1 MLMHIIRRRGLNSGR
16 LSPNEAMREPRARDN
31 REEFHAFFM
40 LKPTITQ
47 HPHISVISP
56 EYKGEKM
63 VHELIE
69 RIVASVTTITDDYE
83 VILVNDASPDNTW
96 QAIQT
101 ECKKNTRV
109 KGLNLSRN
117 FGQHYAITAGLTYAT
132 GDYIIVM
139 DCDLQDRPE
148 EIPNLYRKAQEGYD
162 SVLAQRIQRSH
173 GWFKRLGSK
182 CFYKLFSYLTETQQ
196 DSSVAN
202 FGIYNRKVIDA
213 VLSMG
218 DAMRY
223 FPTQIQWV
231 GFKKAYLPIQ
241 HDERAEGKS
250 TYNLNRLFKLAFD
263 TIISF
268 SDKPMRLMVQIGL
281 LVTIVAFVVGII
293 FIVRYCMGRI
303 EVMGFASLIISLWLL
318 GGIII
323 SLIGVVGIYLGKL
336 FEKAKQRPTF
346 IVNDKCNID

>member
-1 MLMHIIRRRGLNSGR
+1 MN
-16 LSPNEAMREPRARDN
+16 
-31 REEFHAFFM
+31 
-40 LKPTITQ
+40 KPI
-47 HPHISVISP
+47 ISVVSP
-56 EYKGEKM
+56 VYKGEKM
-63 VHELIE
+63 VSELVRRNVE
-69 RIVASVTTITDDYE
+69 ALKTITEDYE
-83 VILVNDASPDNTW
+83 IILVNDASPDESW
-96 QAIQT
+96 REIEK
-101 ECKKNTRV
+101 ECAKNPKV

-117 FGQHYAITAGLTYAT
+117 FGQHYAITAGLTYAK
-132 GDYIIVM
+132 GEWVVVM

-148 EIPNLYRKAQEGYD
+148 EIPNLYTKAQEGYD

-173 GWFKRLGSK
+173 GWFKKTGSK
-182 CFYKLFSYLTETQQ
+182 IFYKLFSYLTETKQ
-196 DSSVAN
+196 DASVAN

-231 GFKKAYLPIQ
+231 GFRKTYLPIQ

-250 TYNLNRLFKLAFD
+250 TYNLRRLFNLAFD

-268 SDKPMRLMVQIGL
+268 SDKPMRIMVRTGL
-281 LVTIVAFVVGII
+281 LVTLAAFVVGVVY
-293 FIVRYCMGRI
+293 IVRYCMGLI

-323 SLIGVVGIYLGKL
+323 SLIGIVGTYLGKL
-336 FEKAKQRPTF
+336 FEKAKERPTF

>member
-1 MLMHIIRRRGLNSGR
+1 MYGCAESTTTYKKRT
-16 LSPNEAMREPRARDN
+16 LSC
-31 REEFHAFFM
+31 H
-40 LKPTITQ
+40 LSI
-47 HPHISVISP
+47 ISP

-63 VHELIE
+63 IHELIT
-69 RIVASVTTITDDYE
+69 RIQASVSAITEDYE
-83 VILVNDASPDNTW
+83 IILVNDASPDNTW
-96 QAIQT
+96 AVIEQETKAD
-101 ECKKNTRV
+101 KRV

-132 GDYIIVM
+132 GDWIVVM

-148 EIPNLYRKAQEGYD
+148 EIPNLYAKAQEGYD

-182 CFYKLFSYLTETQQ
+182 WFYKVFSYLTETKQ
-196 DSSVAN
+196 DASVAN

-231 GFKKAYLPIQ
+231 GFRKAYLPIQ

-250 TYNLNRLFKLAFD
+250 TYNLSRLFKLAFD

-268 SDKPMRLMVQIGL
+268 SDKPMRLMVQMGL
-281 LVTIVAFVVGII
+281 LVTFISFIVGIV
-293 FIVRYCMGRI
+293 FIVRYCLGLI

-336 FEKAKQRPTF
+336 FEKAKERPTF

>member
-1 MLMHIIRRRGLNSGR
+1 MSNL
-16 LSPNEAMREPRARDN
+16 
-31 REEFHAFFM
+31 
-40 LKPTITQ
+40 T
-47 HPHISVISP
+47 PHISVVSP

-63 VHELIE
+63 VAELVE
-69 RIVASVTTITDDYE
+69 RIKKSVSAITDNFE
-83 VILVNDASPDNTW
+83 IILINDASPDRTW
-96 QAIQT
+96 QEIEKQCLAD
-101 ECKKNTRV
+101 KRV

-117 FGQHYAITAGLTYAT
+117 FGQHYAITAGLTYAS
-132 GDYIIVM
+132 GEWIVVM

-148 EIPNLYRKAQEGYD
+148 EIPNLYQKAQEGYD
-162 SVLAQRIQRSH
+162 SVLAQRVIRSH
-173 GWFKRLGSK
+173 SWLKKTASK
-182 CFYKLFSYLTETQQ
+182 CFYKVFSYLTETPQ
-196 DSSVAN
+196 DASVAN
-202 FGIYNRKVIDA
+202 YGIYNRKVIDA

-250 TYNLNRLFKLAFD
+250 TYNLSRLFHLAFD

-268 SDKPMRLMVQIGL
+268 SDKPMRLMVQMGL
-281 LVTIVAFVVGII
+281 LVTLISFIVGIV
-293 FIVRYCMGRI
+293 FIIRYCLGLI

-323 SLIGVVGIYLGKL
+323 SLIGIVGIYLGKL
-336 FEKAKQRPTF
+336 FEKAKERPVF
-346 IVNDKCNID
+346 IVNDKRNFD